1 MVASGLCLGV
11 VEGGTRT
18 MIARKRHRYSG
29 CDSLLSSLLLAAGT
43 RAGFLGRRRPEKF
56 LCNV

>member
-11 VEGGTRT
+11 VEGVTRI
-18 MIARKRHRYSG
+18 IARKRHRYSG